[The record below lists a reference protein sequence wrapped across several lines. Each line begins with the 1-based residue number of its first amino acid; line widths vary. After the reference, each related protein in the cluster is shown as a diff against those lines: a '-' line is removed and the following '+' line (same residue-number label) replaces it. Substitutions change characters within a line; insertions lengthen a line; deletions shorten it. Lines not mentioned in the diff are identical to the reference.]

1 MGRYIVSRT
10 PRAMKR
16 MNKRLILATIREK
29 QPISRADIA
38 EITLLSR
45 TTVSQLIDEL
55 LEEGVV
61 KETGTGVSPTQGG
74 RRPVLLSIV
83 EDAAFVCGIDIG
95 GSQITTVICNLSG
108 RILCKEV
115 IPTCS
120 DLLSLFQRVEH
131 FLGRAPIP
139 TDRLIGFGVG
149 TPGITR
155 FEDGMVLSAPSLGWT
170 DLPLKAE
177 MERRFHLPVYVEN
190 DVNVAALGE
199 CWRGA
204 GEGKQHVVMITI
216 GTGIGCGLILN
227 GELYRGCHWASG
239 EFGFMVTDSQA
250 IDHWNDPVVTGFGY
264 LESRAGCPA
273 ILRQYQRRVRNPAI
287 TDAKVVFDRWR
298 RGDEVAGQVIQEA
311 KRHVAA
317 GIINTVALVDPEV
330 VILGGRL
337 MNSRDLFLPQIVKSV
352 KRLAPIQ
359 TEIRVSQ
366 LGADA
371 GALGAGAL
379 VLREHDCPYQGVL

>member
-1 MGRYIVSRT
+1 
-10 PRAMKR
+10 
-16 MNKRLILATIREK
+16 
-29 QPISRADIA
+29 
-38 EITLLSR
+38 
-45 TTVSQLIDEL
+45 
-55 LEEGVV
+55 
-61 KETGTGVSPTQGG
+61 
-74 RRPVLLSIV
+74 
-83 EDAAFVCGIDIG
+83 
-95 GSQITTVICNLSG
+95 
-108 RILCKEV
+108 
-115 IPTCS
+115 
-120 DLLSLFQRVEH
+120 
-131 FLGRAPIP
+131 
-139 TDRLIGFGVG
+139 
-149 TPGITR
+149 
-155 FEDGMVLSAPSLGWT
+155 
-170 DLPLKAE
+170 
-177 MERRFHLPVYVEN
+177 
-190 DVNVAALGE
+190 

-239 EFGFMVTDSQA
+239 EFGFMVTA
-250 IDHWNDPVVTGFGY
+250 FHGIDHWNDPVVTVSGY
-264 LESRAGCPA
+264 MDSSDGCPA

-359 TEIRVSQ
+359 T
-366 LGADA
+366 
-371 GALGAGAL
+371 
-379 VLREHDCPYQGVL
+379 